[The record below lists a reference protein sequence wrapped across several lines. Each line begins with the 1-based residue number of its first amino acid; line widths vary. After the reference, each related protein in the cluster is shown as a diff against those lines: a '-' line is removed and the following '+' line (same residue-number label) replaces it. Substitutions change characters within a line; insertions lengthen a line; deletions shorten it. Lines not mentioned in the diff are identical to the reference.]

1 MANSSI
7 ISAFLCATAFLTPVL
22 ANAQSRDE
30 PPALPTVAAVDLV
43 RYSGLWFEVARLP
56 NKFQRQCVSDVSAQY
71 TLLMNGEVFVSN
83 RCALADGKEEVVSGR
98 ARAAE
103 GSNLEASST
112 GPSNTGPSN
121 TGPSNT
127 GPSNT
132 GPSNTGPSNTGPSNT
147 GASNTGANIA
157 GTSVLAPARL
167 QVTFVPTWM
176 RWINRFWGEYNI
188 IELAP
193 DYSYAVIGTSDRKYL
208 WVLARDP
215 KLNPASLTKLLAN
228 AQALGF
234 DVSQVSKTA
243 HK

>member
-7 ISAFLCATAFLTPVL
+7 ISAFLCATAFFTPVL

-112 GPSNTGPSN
+112 GPSSTGPSS
-121 TGPSNT
+121 T
-127 GPSNT
+127 
-132 GPSNTGPSNTGPSNT
+132 
-147 GASNTGANIA
+147 AANIA

-193 DYSYAVIGTSDRKYL
+193 DYSYAVIGTTDRKYL

-243 HK
+243 HR